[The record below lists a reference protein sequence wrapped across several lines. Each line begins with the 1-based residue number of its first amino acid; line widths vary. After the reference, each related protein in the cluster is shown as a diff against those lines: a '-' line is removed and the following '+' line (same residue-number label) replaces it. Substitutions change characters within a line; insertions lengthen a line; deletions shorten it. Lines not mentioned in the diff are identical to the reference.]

1 MISPNITNGMM
12 VVEINH
18 IKPEMLEPWLVH
30 GLTIGV
36 VVGAPEL
43 EEEHNNPASNN
54 RSLKPAVH
62 SKLNSQALDLHTGL
76 GCSISCSSYPHDS
89 KKYSK

>member
-1 MISPNITNGMM
+1 M

-30 GLTIGV
+30 CLAIGV

-43 EEEHNNPASNN
+43 EEENNNPAGNN
-54 RSLKPAVH
+54 RSFKPAVR
-62 SKLNSQALDLHTGL
+62 SKLN
-76 GCSISCSSYPHDS
+76 
-89 KKYSK
+89 